1 MRALSRQSRWSPG
14 FTLVELVITLVVIGI
29 IAGVLA
35 PFIYQAANGFADTRA
50 RAELV
55 GKGRLALERLARD
68 IRQADPG
75 TVRVQADELRFTRV
89 TVDLAAPDADL
100 VISYKGGVPHKTYLE
115 CTPVSVRGVGD
126 AIVWDE
132 GGVTGRL
139 LDGVTALSFEAN
151 PGNARRPVVVAITL
165 TLEEDGSS
173 IDLHREVQV
182 RNTQG
187 DACP

>member
-1 MRALSRQSRWSPG
+1 MAGLRPTTVRARG

-35 PFIYQAANGFADTRA
+35 PFIFQAVNGFTDTRA

-68 IRQADPG
+68 VRQADPG
-75 TVRVQADELRFTRV
+75 TVRVQANELRFTRV
-89 TVDLAAPDADL
+89 TVDLGAPDTDL
-100 VISYKGGVPHKTYLE
+100 VVSYLGGVPHKTYLE
-115 CTPVSVRGVGD
+115 CTPVTVQGVGD
-126 AIVWDE
+126 TIVWNE
-132 GGVTGRL
+132 GGAQGRL

-151 PGNARRPVVVAITL
+151 PANARRPVVVAISL

>member
-1 MRALSRQSRWSPG
+1 MRVFPLHSRRGSG
-14 FTLVELVITLVVIGI
+14 FTLVELVVTMVLIAI
-29 IAGVLA
+29 IAAVLA
-35 PFIYQAANGFADTRA
+35 PFIYQAVNGFVDTRA

-68 IRQADPG
+68 LRQADPG

-89 TVDLAAPDADL
+89 TVDLSVPDTDL
-100 VISYKGGVPHKTYLE
+100 VVTYKGGVPHKTYLE
-115 CTPVSVRGVGD
+115 CTPVAVRGVGD
-126 AIVWDE
+126 TIVWDE
-132 GGVTGRL
+132 GGVQGRL
-139 LDGVTALSFEAN
+139 LDGVTDLSFDAN
-151 PGNARRPVVVAITL
+151 PGNARRPEVVAITL
-165 TLEEDGSS
+165 TLVEDGSS